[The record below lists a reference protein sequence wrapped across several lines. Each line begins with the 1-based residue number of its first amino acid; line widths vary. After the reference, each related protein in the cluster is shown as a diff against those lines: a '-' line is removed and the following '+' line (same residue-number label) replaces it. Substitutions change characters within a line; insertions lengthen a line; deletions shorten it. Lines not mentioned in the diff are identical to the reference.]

1 MTHTHTY
8 SVIGENTRKMVE
20 NDLVRVERKA
30 SETDAY
36 FIPTG
41 HYKVLTS
48 NGESKCEGPVWILW
62 DTTGF
67 PYPITPEEFERLY
80 TRKDPPP

>member
-1 MTHTHTY
+1 MTHTYTY
-8 SVIGENTRKMVE
+8 AIVDQTTRETVKD
-20 NDLVRVERKA
+20 DLVRVERQP

-41 HYKVLTS
+41 HYKVTTS

-62 DTTGF
+62 DTSGY
-67 PYPITPEEFERLY
+67 PYPITPEEFDKLY
-80 TRKDPPP
+80 VRKDAQ